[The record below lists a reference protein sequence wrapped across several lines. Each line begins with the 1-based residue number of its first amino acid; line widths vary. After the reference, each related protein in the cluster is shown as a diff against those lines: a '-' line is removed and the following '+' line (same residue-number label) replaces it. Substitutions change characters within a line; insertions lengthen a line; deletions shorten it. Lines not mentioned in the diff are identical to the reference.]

1 MPSARS
7 SRARAWPRPGNPR
20 VRYSNPPFPRTDHS
34 AAVAG
39 ERREFLRLL
48 LAVTAIVV
56 VLMVSLDRLAFW
68 LAPRI
73 PFSWEVDIAR
83 TLHLDSL
90 PVTMAAGG
98 IDQRGQ
104 NAQRIEAVL
113 REHAARIG
121 RALEVPSEMEVRI
134 RYVASPTVNAV
145 ATLGGQ
151 VVVFSGLLDKIE
163 FEEELDA
170 VLAHEIGHIVHR
182 HMVRHLS
189 RGLSTAAALYVVGI
203 RSSLLNRWLIG
214 DAERLQQLAHTR
226 AAEREADEA
235 AVRAMLSLHGSTE
248 GLAKL
253 FSRFEELEK
262 AGGAAL
268 GGEIS
273 FLRSHP
279 LPEERRLRAAASP
292 TGGATA
298 LTPLASFMRTTAVPT
313 AKPKP

>member
-1 MPSARS
+1 M
-7 SRARAWPRPGNPR
+7 
-20 VRYSNPPFPRTDHS
+20 RYRNPPFSKIDHS
-34 AAVAG
+34 AAIAG

-56 VLMVSLDRLAFW
+56 ALMVSLDRLAFW

-73 PFSWEVDIAR
+73 PFPWEVDIAR
-83 TLHLDSL
+83 TLHLDTL
-90 PVTMAAGG
+90 PVTLVAGR
-98 IDQRGQ
+98 IDQHGE
-104 NAQRIEAVL
+104 NTQRIESVL

-121 RALEVPSEMEVRI
+121 RALEIPAEMEIRI

-151 VVVFSGLLDKIE
+151 VVVFSGLLEKIE

-170 VLAHEIGHIVHR
+170 VLAHEIGHVMHR

-203 RSSLLNRWLIG
+203 RSTMLNRWLIG
-214 DAERLQQLAHTR
+214 DAEHLQQLAYTR

-235 AVRAMLSLHGSTE
+235 AVRAMMSLHRSTE
-248 GLAKL
+248 GLVKL

-279 LPEERRLRAAASP
+279 RPEERRQRAAASP
-292 TGGATA
+292 PGGATA

-313 AKPKP
+313 ANPKP